1 MCIVKEKAN
10 ANVKKKKKKKPIPGS
25 LIDAISIN
33 FLPMS

>member
-1 MCIVKEKAN
+1 MCIVKEKEN
-10 ANVKKKKKKKPIPGS
+10 AKVKKKKIKPIPGS